1 MRILKKLFSKVIN
14 KIEFNEKV
22 IAIRNYRED
31 FLNSFE
37 NYCMEHVIDEK
48 FKPISTFFKSVD
60 WVKNKSYTLSG
71 DVILVDTKNSSDIN
85 NSLLRTK
92 IVIIADSDGNNA
104 VRIYVPIQYPNEIKK
119 LLMTFIRCTY
129 IEKKLKIHRIY
140 ERIDYI
146 EIKNKT

>member
-14 KIEFNEKV
+14 KIEFKEKV

-48 FKPISTFFKSVD
+48 FKQISTFFKGVD

-119 LLMTFIRCTY
+119 LLVTFIRCTY
-129 IEKKLKIHRIY
+129 TEK
-140 ERIDYI
+140 ET
-146 EIKNKT
+146 KNTQNIRKN